1 MKVATSIDHGVICNE
16 GGFHQAARQK
26 LVYEFKP
33 KNDIKDGKAMKFQ
46 PLVLLLAI
54 GSFLGLVI
62 GFETGASNYLTNSL
76 VLIFIV
82 CIFWFIAIRIF
93 KNE

>member
-1 MKVATSIDHGVICNE
+1 MNAVTPIDHGVIYNE

-26 LVYEFKP
+26 LVYELKP
-33 KNDIKDGKAMKFQ
+33 KNDIKNGKAMKFQ

-54 GSFLGLVI
+54 SSFLGLII
-62 GFETGASNYLTNSL
+62 GFEAGASNYFTNSL

-82 CIFWFIAIRIF
+82 CVFWFIGIRIF
-93 KNE
+93 KN